1 MKPFK
6 KIAIAAL
13 AASVAG
19 TALTAGLSASAQNA
33 TANQDGG
40 QRIQQNDGPR
50 LAFMDGRGG
59 PGQGFGRGHGMHG
72 GKQRAERL
80 FERFDVNEDGVITK
94 AEIEEV
100 RTQEFAAADTDGNG
114 EIGLEEFKAA
124 FVTRSNDRMV
134 RAFQFMDRDGDG
146 TVTQEEADLL
156 ANRMF
161 NMLDRDGN
169 GSVERVRGPRGP
181 MADDDDRGPRRP
193 MAGEDDRGPRRPMA
207 GDDDRGSRRPMA
219 DDDDRGPRRERAER
233 GERGGRGDNGWRG
246 RHQMGRGGH
255 GGPGG
260 MFLGMFDTDADGKVS
275 REEFDTRRAALF
287 ALADADQSGSFNLQD
302 FGPLWLAI
310 NENRVVD
317 MFQRADADGSLGI
330 TAEEQKKQQD
340 SMLERADRNN
350 DGVITKADFR
360 GGRKGGHGPDGGMH
374 RGDGW
379 KKGRGHGEGQG
390 PGQGH
395 GPGQGWGQNRRG

>member
-40 QRIQQNDGPR
+40 QRIEQNDGPR

-59 PGQGFGRGHGMHG
+59 PGQGFGRGHGMRG

-80 FERFDVNEDGVITK
+80 FERFDVNKDGVITK
-94 AEIEEV
+94 AEIEEI
-100 RTQEFAAADTDGNG
+100 RTQEFASADTDGNG
-114 EIGLEEFKAA
+114 EISLEEFKAE
-124 FVTRSNDRMV
+124 FLTRSNDRMV

-146 TVTQEEADLL
+146 SVTQEETDIL

-169 GSVERVRGPRGP
+169 GTVERVRGPRGP
-181 MADDDDRGPRRP
+181 AADDDDRGPR
-193 MAGEDDRGPRRPMA
+193 G
-207 GDDDRGSRRPMA
+207 
-219 DDDDRGPRRERAER
+219 ERAER
-233 GERGGRGDNGWRG
+233 GEPGKRSERAERGGRGEQGWRG
-246 RHQMGRGGH
+246 GPQMGPRGHHMGRGGH
-255 GGPGG
+255 GGGG
-260 MFLGMFDTDADGKVS
+260 AMFLGMFDTNADGKVS
-275 REEFDTRRAALF
+275 REEFDARRAALF
-287 ALADADQSGSFNLQD
+287 ALADTDQSGSFTLQD

-330 TAEEQKKQQD
+330 TAEEQKQHQD
-340 SMLERADRNN
+340 RMLERADRNN

-360 GGRKGGHGPDGGMH
+360 GGRKGGHGKGGGMG

-379 KKGRGHGEGQG
+379 KDGRGHGEGR
-390 PGQGH
+390 GQGQ
-395 GPGQGWGQNRRG
+395 GQGWGQNRRG

>member
-40 QRIQQNDGPR
+40 QQIRQNDGSR
-50 LAFMDGRGG
+50 VALMDGRGG
-59 PGQGFGRGHGMHG
+59 PGHGFGRGHGMRG
-72 GKQRAERL
+72 GQQRAERL

-94 AEIEEV
+94 VEIEEI
-100 RTQEFAAADTDGNG
+100 RTQEFASADTDGNG
-114 EIGLEEFKAA
+114 EISLEEFKAE
-124 FVTRSNDRMV
+124 FLNRSNDRMV

-146 TVTQEEADLL
+146 SVTQEETDIL

-169 GSVERVRGPRGP
+169 GTVERVRGPRGP
-181 MADDDDRGPRRP
+181 AADDDDRGPR
-193 MAGEDDRGPRRPMA
+193 G
-207 GDDDRGSRRPMA
+207 
-219 DDDDRGPRRERAER
+219 ERAER
-233 GERGGRGDNGWRG
+233 GEPGKRGERAERGGRGEQGRRG
-246 RHQMGRGGH
+246 GPQMGPRGHHMGRGGH
-255 GGPGG
+255 GGRGA

-287 ALADADQSGSFNLQD
+287 ALADTDQSGSFTLQD

-330 TAEEQKKQQD
+330 TAEEQKQHQD
-340 SMLERADRNN
+340 RMLERADRNN

-360 GGRKGGHGPDGGMH
+360 GGRKGGHGKGRGMG

-379 KKGRGHGEGQG
+379 KDGRGHGEGR
-390 PGQGH
+390 GQGQ
-395 GPGQGWGQNRRG
+395 GQGWGQNRRG

>member
-59 PGQGFGRGHGMHG
+59 PELGFGRGHGMRG

-80 FERFDVNEDGVITK
+80 FERFDVNEDGVITE

-100 RTQEFAAADTDGNG
+100 RTQEFASADTDGNG
-114 EIGLEEFKAA
+114 EISLEEFKAA
-124 FVTRSNDRMV
+124 FLTRSNDRMV

-169 GSVERVRGPRGP
+169 GSLERVRGPRGP
-181 MADDDDRGPRRP
+181 MADDDDRGPR
-193 MAGEDDRGPRRPMA
+193 GPMA
-207 GDDDRGSRRPMA
+207 GDDDRGPRRPIA
-219 DDDDRGPRRERAER
+219 GDDDRGPRRERAER
-233 GERGGRGDNGWRG
+233 GERGERGGRGDNDWRDG
-246 RHQMGRGGH
+246 RQMGRGGPHMERGGH

-260 MFLGMFDTDADGKVS
+260 MFLAMFDTDADGKVS

-287 ALADADQSGSFNLQD
+287 ALADTDQSGSFTLQD

-317 MFQRADADGSLGI
+317 MFQSADADGSLGI
-330 TAEEQKKQQD
+330 TAEEQKKHQD
-340 SMLERADRNN
+340 RMLEHADRNN

-360 GGRKGGHGPDGGMH
+360 GGRKGGHGPDRGMH

-379 KKGRGHGEGQG
+379 KHGRGPGEGQG
-390 PGQGH
+390 PGQG
-395 GPGQGWGQNRRG
+395 RRG

>member
-40 QRIQQNDGPR
+40 QQVQQNDGPR

-59 PGQGFGRGHGMHG
+59 PGHGFGRGHGMRG
-72 GKQRAERL
+72 GKERAERL

-100 RTQEFAAADTDGNG
+100 RTQEFATADTDGNG
-114 EIGLEEFKAA
+114 EISLEEFKAE
-124 FVTRSNDRMV
+124 FLTRSNERMV
-134 RAFQFMDRDGDG
+134 RAFQFLDRDGDG
-146 TVTQEEADLL
+146 TVTQEEADFL

-169 GSVERVRGPRGP
+169 GTVERVRGPRGP
-181 MADDDDRGPRRP
+181 VANDDEDDDRGPR
-193 MAGEDDRGPRRPMA
+193 G
-207 GDDDRGSRRPMA
+207 
-219 DDDDRGPRRERAER
+219 ERAERRER
-233 GERGGRGDNGWRG
+233 GERGGRGEHGWRG
-246 RHQMGRGGH
+246 GSRDHHMGRGGH

-260 MFLGMFDTDADGKVS
+260 MFLGMFDSDADGKVT
-275 REEFDTRRAALF
+275 REEFDAKRTELF
-287 ALADADQSGSFNLQD
+287 ALADTDGKGSFTLEQ
-302 FGPLWLAI
+302 FGPLWLAM

-317 MFQRADADGSLGI
+317 MFQRVDADGSLGI
-330 TAEEQKKQQD
+330 TAEEQTKHQD
-340 SMLERADRNN
+340 RMLERADRNN
-350 DGVITKADFR
+350 DGVITKADFKR
-360 GGRKGGHGPDGGMH
+360 GRKGGHGPD
-374 RGDGW
+374 RGDGRGGGW
-379 KKGRGHGEGQG
+379 GKGRGHGDGQ
-390 PGQGH
+390 
-395 GPGQGWGQNRRG
+395 GQGWGRHHRG

>member
-59 PGQGFGRGHGMHG
+59 QGQGFGRGHGMRG

-80 FERFDVNEDGVITK
+80 FERFDVNEDGAITK
-94 AEIEEV
+94 AEIEKI
-100 RTQEFAAADTDGNG
+100 RTQEFASADADSNG
-114 EIGLEEFKAA
+114 EISLEEFKAA
-124 FVTRSNDRMV
+124 FLTRSNDRMV

-193 MAGEDDRGPRRPMA
+193 MAGDDDRGPRL
-207 GDDDRGSRRPMA
+207 PMA

-233 GERGGRGDNGWRG
+233 SERGERGGRGDNGWRG
-246 RHQMGRGGH
+246 GPQMGRGGH
-255 GGPGG
+255 GGGG
-260 MFLGMFDTDADGKVS
+260 AMFLGMFDTDADGKVS

-287 ALADADQSGSFNLQD
+287 ALADTDQSGSFTLQD

-330 TAEEQKKQQD
+330 TAEEQKKHQD
-340 SMLERADRNN
+340 RMLERADRNN

-360 GGRKGGHGPDGGMH
+360 GGRKGGHGPDHGM
-374 RGDGW
+374 
-379 KKGRGHGEGQG
+379 RGHGWKNGRGQG
-390 PGQGH
+390 EGRGSGEGH
-395 GPGQGWGQNRRG
+395 GQGWGQERR